1 MAGGLN
7 KDGGINFERKRNFS
21 AKKKKRDDLP
31 DGMFSRKHEDKIE
44 EEVEEPKEERNI
56 DANELA
62 KDERLNAK
70 LAQAKGINYSGF
82 AINGSTIVGA
92 LFYLDSLLLDPTTV
106 DTLNIINDMFDSDIN
121 FEQIIATIQGYKAQI
136 VGFAISSQAMIMQ
149 YKSTVQQ
156 MKDKGNESFYEV
168 FNEELERIGI

>member
-1 MAGGLN
+1 MANPEGLN

-21 AKKKKRDDLP
+21 TKKKSDVP
-31 DGMFSRKHEDKIE
+31 EGMFSRKPEDKIE

-62 KDERLNAK
+62 KAERLNAK
-70 LAQAKGINYSGF
+70 LAKAKGINYSGF
-82 AINGSTIVGA
+82 ALNGSTIIGA
-92 LFYLDSLLLDPTTV
+92 MFYLDSLLVDPTTV
-106 DTLNIINDMFDSDIN
+106 DTLNIINDMFSTDIN

-136 VGFAISSQAMIMQ
+136 VGFAISSQAIMMQ